1 MECDTVYE
9 KQKQQQP
16 IWRPSPPDM
25 EFIRVYRL
33 NKVQRTAAAE
43 VPGGAEEVH
52 RQRSGI
58 GPALPQYSRCLSQG
72 CFVPV
77 TAETES
83 PEPIEC
89 VLVLECV
96 LLLGVHRD
104 QVLVSCP
111 WLQRKKSLQSS
122 ERNEGGG
129 GGLDFI

>member
-16 IWRPSPPDM
+16 IWRPSPPDMEFISVPIVM

-72 CFVPV
+72 CFVTV
-77 TAETES
+77 TADTES
-83 PEPIEC
+83 PEQIEC
-89 VLVLECV
+89 VRVLECV
-96 LLLGVHRD
+96 LVLGVHRD

-111 WLQRKKSLQSS
+111 
-122 ERNEGGG
+122 
-129 GGLDFI
+129 